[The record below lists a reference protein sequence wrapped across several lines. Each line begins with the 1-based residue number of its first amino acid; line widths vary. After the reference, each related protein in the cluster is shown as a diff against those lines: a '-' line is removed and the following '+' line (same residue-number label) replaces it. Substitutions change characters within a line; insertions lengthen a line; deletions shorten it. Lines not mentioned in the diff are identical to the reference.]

1 MNTSALTTEYRPVTT
16 THWRNIMAKPK
27 APQFVEVKSANVNGI
42 FQVLAN
48 KGIAWQVQDE
58 DGTAFL
64 VQKRLV
70 VRGPWE
76 ETEDDEPA
84 PTPNLGSLAGQLAAA
99 AATPKPAP
107 KVKKDKPAPTER
119 DPNLVTLK
127 ELCFELGIIPR
138 IARRRLRKAVG
149 LVGTGGRW
157 EWKKDSPELAK
168 VRQALAAPTPEAEA
182 DDDSDE

>member
-1 MNTSALTTEYRPVTT
+1 
-16 THWRNIMAKPK
+16 MAKPK

-58 DGTAFL
+58 NGDAFL

-76 ETEDDEPA
+76 EAEDDEPA
-84 PTPNLGSLAGQLAAA
+84 PTPAPGSLAGQLAAA
-99 AATPKPAP
+99 AAEVKTALKA
-107 KVKKDKPAPTER
+107 KKDKPAPAER

-127 ELCFELGIIPR
+127 ELCFELGVIPR
-138 IARRRLRKAVG
+138 IARRRLRKAIG

-168 VRQALAAPTPEAEA
+168 VRQALAAPAPASEPEATT
-182 DDDSDE
+182 DDGTDE

>member
-1 MNTSALTTEYRPVTT
+1 
-16 THWRNIMAKPK
+16 MAKSK

-42 FQVLAN
+42 FEIVAN
-48 KGIAWQVQDE
+48 KGIAWQVKDE
-58 DGTAFL
+58 NGDTFL
-64 VQKRLV
+64 VQKKQV

-76 ETEDDEPA
+76 EDDTPPA
-84 PTPNLGSLAGQLAAA
+84 TPTPGSLAGQLAAA

-107 KVKKDKPAPTER
+107 KAKKDKPAPAER
-119 DPNLVTLK
+119 DPNRVTLK
-127 ELCFELGIIPR
+127 ELCFEMGVIPR

-168 VRQALAAPTPEAEA
+168 VRIQLSATTVGEPIDSDANLNPAS
-182 DDDSDE
+182 DSDE